1 MRLGSDRCLNT
12 LEITEDSSHDDGWK
26 RNGDRRHV
34 VQAMIHKASSMNF
47 DARRAGIGIVYVG
60 NYNPSEQPPLSSIPD
75 GCNATLKWSQATILI
90 KSVMRTA
97 TGTFIG
103 EIYGF
108 EPDTIPSQ
116 TGMKVEDSIEFHES
130 HIFGVQV

>member
-1 MRLGSDRCLNT
+1 M
-12 LEITEDSSHDDGWK
+12 EDSCDD
-26 RNGDRRHV
+26 NRRHLV
-34 VQAMIHKASSMNF
+34 EAMMHHASSVNL
-47 DARRAGIGIVYVG
+47 DTRRTGIGVVYVG
-60 NYNPSEQPPLSSIPD
+60 NYNPNGQPPSHYVPD
-75 GCNATLKWSQATILI
+75 GCTATLKSTQTTILM
-90 KSVMRTA
+90 KSVRRTA

-108 EPDTIPSQ
+108 EPDTLPSQ

>member
-1 MRLGSDRCLNT
+1 
-12 LEITEDSSHDDGWK
+12 
-26 RNGDRRHV
+26 
-34 VQAMIHKASSMNF
+34 MNL

-60 NYNPSEQPPLSSIPD
+60 NYNPSGQLPLSRVPD
-75 GCNATLKWSQATILI
+75 GCNATLKSSQATILI
-90 KSVMRTA
+90 KSVRRTA

-108 EPDTIPSQ
+108 EPDTLPSQ
-116 TGMKVEDSIEFHES
+116 TGMQIEDSIEFHES